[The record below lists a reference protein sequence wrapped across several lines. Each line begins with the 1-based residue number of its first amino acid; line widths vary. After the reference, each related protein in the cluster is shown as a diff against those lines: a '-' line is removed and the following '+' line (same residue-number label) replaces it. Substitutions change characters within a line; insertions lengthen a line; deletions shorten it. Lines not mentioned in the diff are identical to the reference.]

1 MINRIFYKKYIDIKA
16 LGFSNV
22 ELLISMLLIS
32 IVGLGSLKLLYRV
45 DNHITSLYE
54 RQILLSKARQ
64 IMRYLPE
71 FSEKKIKHVLTS
83 ENAIDIS
90 SSLNPVFISKIKFK
104 TPVLFNFFIKNIS
117 CDKQTC
123 HVKLHVWLA
132 NGAKILKE
140 ADLDLWNSIKT

>member
-1 MINRIFYKKYIDIKA
+1 MIKRLFNKKYIGIKA

-54 RQILLSKARQ
+54 QQILLSKARQ

-71 FSEKKIKHVLTS
+71 FSEKKIKHILTL
-83 ENAIDIS
+83 ENAFDIS
-90 SSLNPVFISKIKFK
+90 SSLNHVFISKIKFK
-104 TPVLFNFFIKNIS
+104 IPVLFNFFIKNIS
-117 CDKQTC
+117 CDKQTF
-123 HVKLHVWLA
+123 HAKLHVWLA
-132 NGAKILKE
+132 NKSKILKE
-140 ADLDLWNSIKT
+140 ADLDLWNNIKT

>member
-1 MINRIFYKKYIDIKA
+1 MKEVINKKYIGIKA

-54 RQILLSKARQ
+54 QQILLSKARQ

-71 FSEKKIKHVLTS
+71 FSEKKIKHILTL
-83 ENAIDIS
+83 ENAFDIS
-90 SSLNPVFISKIKFK
+90 SSLIHVFISKIKFK
-104 TPVLFNFFIKNIS
+104 TPVLFDFFIKNTS

-123 HVKLHVWLA
+123 HPKLHVWLA

-140 ADLDLWNSIKT
+140 GDLDLWNINKK